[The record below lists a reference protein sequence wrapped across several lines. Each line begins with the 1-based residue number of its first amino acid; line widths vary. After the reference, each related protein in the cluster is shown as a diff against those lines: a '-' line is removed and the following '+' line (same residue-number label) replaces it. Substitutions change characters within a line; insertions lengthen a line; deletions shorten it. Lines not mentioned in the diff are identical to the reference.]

1 MLTIPL
7 ARLVELGEEAFAEE
21 EGSGVFLRD
30 LDSREKRNFHVSV
43 LISGSNGD
51 VALKNCDL
59 EKGRTTHSVLT
70 KAKADQKS

>member
-59 EKGRTTHSVLT
+59 EKGQS
-70 KAKADQKS
+70 

>member
-21 EGSGVFLRD
+21 EGSCVFLRD
-30 LDSREKRNFHVSV
+30 LDLGEKTRNFHVSV

-59 EKGRTTHSVLT
+59 EKGQS
-70 KAKADQKS
+70 